1 MNLNKC
7 PLFLQPKTYI
17 SLLKHFYLIL
27 LLLFI
32 FNWAFAQQADTT
44 LPAKDS
50 ILLPI
55 RDSVSVSVVQPMV
68 SPLDELLATNRY
80 LNSKGTP
87 VSLTVRTKK
96 VNDQDPLFYLLAGLI
111 FFFGI
116 IRTIYARYFS
126 TLFRVFFNSSL
137 RQSQLT
143 DQLQQSNLPSLFFN
157 LIFLMAGGFYVY
169 FLLQR
174 LSTDEY
180 GINWILLGSCVAI
193 FMIIYLVKFLTLKF
207 VGWVTGYKQE
217 ADTYIFIIFLINKII
232 GICLLPVIVI
242 LSFSPSSIVNIVI
255 IISYLLIGV
264 MLLLRFFR
272 SYGLLQHKLKV
283 SRFHFFLYIFSV
295 EILPLMLIY
304 KAVNVFIVKML

>member
-1 MNLNKC
+1 M
-7 PLFLQPKTYI
+7 QPKIYI
-17 SLLKHFYLIL
+17 SLLKQFYLIL

-32 FNWAFAQQADTT
+32 FYGAFAQQADTT
-44 LPAKDS
+44 LPVKDS
-50 ILLPI
+50 ILLPLK
-55 RDSVSVSVVQPMV
+55 DSVSGSAVQPRV

-87 VSLTVRTKK
+87 VSLTVRTRK

-157 LIFLMAGGFYVY
+157 LIFLMAGGFYAY

-180 GINWILLGSCVAI
+180 RINWVLLGSCVAI
-193 FMIIYLVKFLTLKF
+193 FMIIYFIKFLTLKF

-217 ADTYIFIIFLINKII
+217 ADTYIFVIFLINKII

-242 LSFSPSSIVNIVI
+242 LSFSPFSIVNIVI
-255 IISYLLIGV
+255 ILSYLLIGV

-283 SRFHFFLYIFSV
+283 SRFHFFLYIFSI

>member
-1 MNLNKC
+1 MK
-7 PLFLQPKTYI
+7 Q
-17 SLLKHFYLIL
+17 FYQIL

-32 FNWAFAQQADTT
+32 FNGAFAQQADTT
-44 LPAKDS
+44 LPVKDS
-50 ILLPI
+50 LLLPDSI
-55 RDSVSVSVVQPMV
+55 SVSIAKSVV
-68 SPLDELLATNRY
+68 SPLDDLLAANSY
-80 LNSKGTP
+80 LNSKGTS
-87 VSLTVRTKK
+87 VSLTIRTKK
-96 VNDQDPLFYLLAGLI
+96 LNDQDPLFYLLAGLI

-143 DQLQQSNLPSLFFN
+143 DQLLQSNLPSLFFN
-157 LIFLMAGGFYVY
+157 LIFLMTGGFYIY
-169 FLLQR
+169 FFIQR
-174 LSTDEY
+174 LSTDAHD
-180 GINWILLGSCVAI
+180 INWILLWSCVAI
-193 FMIIYLVKFLTLKF
+193 FMIIYLVKFLNLKF

-242 LSFSPSSIVNIVI
+242 LSFSNSSIVNIVI
-255 IISYLLIGV
+255 ILSYLLIGV

-304 KAVNVFIVKML
+304 KAVSVFIVKIL